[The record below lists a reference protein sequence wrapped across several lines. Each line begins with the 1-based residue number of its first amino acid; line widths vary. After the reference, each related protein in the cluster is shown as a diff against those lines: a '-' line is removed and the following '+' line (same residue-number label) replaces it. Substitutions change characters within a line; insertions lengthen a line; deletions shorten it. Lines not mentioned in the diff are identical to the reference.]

1 MLNKLNC
8 VVENLKLNDSAC
20 STYILFGIS
29 NKNSYFDYIYSDNIC
44 KYIPKTSFNTIKF
57 RITTLSSLNNA
68 YNTINGFL
76 LVFNIIFL
84 QDLDTLLSGE
94 ELYLETPTGFLAPF
108 FTAFVTIYLALNAIK
123 NKLVSNKLRYII

>member
-1 MLNKLNC
+1 MDYIHNNKSFLCNSTLQNVETYIYVFDTIEDEKSMLNKLNC
-8 VVENLKLNDSAC
+8 VVENLKLNDSTC

-44 KYIPKTSFNTIKF
+44 KYIPKTSFNTIRF

-84 QDLDTLLSGE
+84 
-94 ELYLETPTGFLAPF
+94 
-108 FTAFVTIYLALNAIK
+108 
-123 NKLVSNKLRYII
+123 